1 MKMKNGTK
9 SKPRTYLLL
18 RLSEFFRNAGRESGR
33 EKKESRGGEREK
45 IRRRF
50 FFFFPIALADVDGHV
65 ASDDFLRRP
74 RQRLCPAGSGFGQ
87 FKRWE
92 WIWTLLKGSRCM
104 VSFPR
109 KKRSV

>member
-1 MKMKNGTK
+1 MKMNNGTK

-33 EKKESRGGEREK
+33 EKKESRGEREK
-45 IRRRF
+45 KF
-50 FFFFPIALADVDGHV
+50 VADSSSFSPIALADVDGHV

-92 WIWTLLKGSRCM
+92 WIWTLLKRSRCM
-104 VSFPR
+104 VSFP
-109 KKRSV
+109 